1 MMNKFPP
8 PPSSPPGI
16 DESQFGAYLGRNRQG
31 IVRKEDIINPKWF
44 IIFLCEDGNSNNE
57 EGFDHPPSSSSEES
71 ASDEEE
77 ESDAD
82 DSEGTLNNIVNKLN
96 SAGINV
102 SRVIWKIK

>member
-8 PPSSPPGI
+8 HPPPPGI

-31 IVRKEDIINPKWF
+31 IVRKEDIINPKGI